1 MNHTIVRLLTYLNIF
16 LPLALLTGPFIP
28 DLVVTLSCI
37 IFIIYSFQNWSQL
50 SKYYNNFFFKVILF
64 FWFYILI
71 RSLISIDFILSLESS
86 LFYIRFSLLALIVW
100 FLIDNNQKFIKYFFL
115 IACLSYSL
123 ALIDGYYQ
131 YFFDINLFGI
141 FSPGLRMS
149 LVMNDNLLMGSYL
162 ARLFPLILAIGIFL
176 YSENKFFLPL
186 TGIFFI
192 LTDILVYLSGER
204 TSFFLLL
211 ISSLFIIIFLS
222 KFKIFRLV
230 TLLCSLII
238 IFFITLS
245 DNQIKERNV
254 NVTINQMGLKKGIDE
269 VIFFTH
275 IHHSHYMSALNMF
288 YDNKVF
294 GQGPKTF
301 RVLCSEEEFKYDD
314 FSCSTHPHNT
324 YFQLLAETGLIGI
337 FFILIF
343 ITTLIKLLFNHF
355 ISSIRL
361 KNKILSDFEICLLAC
376 FLTTLWPIMPTQ
388 NFFNNWINI
397 IYYLPVGFFLFS
409 LSNKKRN

>member
-50 SKYYNNFFFKVILF
+50 SKYYNNFFFKIILF

-361 KNKILSDFEICLLAC
+361 KKKILSDFEICLLAC